1 MEAGQTPPP
10 PPPPGQTPPPPPPGA
25 APQQPGAAP
34 PPPPG
39 AAPGAPP
46 PSGKPGAGA
55 RVLVVIVAL
64 LFAFAGAVMIAV
76 SLDLAE
82 GPRCEQ
88 VLAGEEPPDEEGE
101 CLDASKNAQTI
112 SVVLTFLSGI
122 AAAVVLLAGIFFAVT
137 GRGGRLVAIA
147 AGAAI
152 VLGAIGLLVG

>member
-1 MEAGQTPPP
+1 
-10 PPPPGQTPPPPPPGA
+10 
-25 APQQPGAAP
+25 
-34 PPPPG
+34 
-39 AAPGAPP
+39 
-46 PSGKPGAGA
+46 
-55 RVLVVIVAL
+55 VLVVIVAV

-76 SLDLAE
+76 SLDLAG

-101 CLDASKNAQTI
+101 CLDASKTAQTI
-112 SVVLTFLSGI
+112 SVVSTFLSGI
-122 AAAVVLLAGIFFAVT
+122 AAAVVLLGGIFFAVT

>member
-1 MEAGQTPPP
+1 MEAGQPPPPAQPPATPPP
-10 PPPPGQTPPPPPPGA
+10 GSPGTPPPAPPP
-25 APQQPGAAP
+25 AAP
-34 PPPPG
+34 PPG
-39 AAPGAPP
+39 RP
-46 PSGKPGAGA
+46 PSDKLGGGWRALIA
-55 RVLVVIVAL
+55 IVAL

-101 CLDASKNAQTI
+101 CLDASKTAQTL

-122 AAAVVLLAGIFFAVT
+122 AAAVVFLAGLFCAVT
-137 GRGGRLVAIA
+137 GRGARLVAIA

-152 VLGAIGLLVG
+152 VLGVVGIIIG